1 MLLLPPELR
10 QLNQMRTETEIRD
23 AAWAEQHIAK
33 FGHQAIYGKHDC
45 PQCGLTWTCR
55 KNYCKR
61 SQESN
66 CKACETATLLEE
78 VQLYGKQIRQ
88 FLRLHDSSDARQ
100 LAGIVDG
107 IIESARTI
115 QEME

>member
-1 MLLLPPELR
+1 MARKLPVR
-10 QLNQMRTETEIRD
+10 RGNVMRTETEIRD
-23 AAWAEQHIAK
+23 ARWAEQHIAK
-33 FGHQAIYGKHDC
+33 FGHAAIYSKHDC

-61 SQESN
+61 AQESN

-78 VQLYGKQIRQ
+78 VQSHGKAILN
-88 FLRLHDSSDARQ
+88 FLRDVDERRLSR
-100 LAGIVDG
+100 IVDG
-107 IIESARTI
+107 LIESARTI